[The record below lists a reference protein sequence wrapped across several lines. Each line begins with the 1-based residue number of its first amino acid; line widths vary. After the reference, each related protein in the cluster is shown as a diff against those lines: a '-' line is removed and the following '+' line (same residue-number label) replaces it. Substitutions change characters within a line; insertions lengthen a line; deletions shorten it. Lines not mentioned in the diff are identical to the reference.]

1 MKKEH
6 QASDEILAEMD
17 ALDDLELK
25 TGISVAPRNKRD
37 LEDMKK
43 KSKHRLPGLSKDDLK
58 LR

>member
-1 MKKEH
+1 MKNKH
-6 QASDEILAEMD
+6 QADDEILVEMD

-37 LEDMKK
+37 LEDAKK
-43 KSKHRLPGLSKDDLK
+43 KSKYRIPSLSKDDLR